1 MGEQTTIF
9 DIIENEEVFDFEGQK
24 QNLIDNLDMLKE
36 MSVEEQTLYKKW
48 QEFNKDEKLMS
59 QITSLDVISN
69 QLWKPTDINNLE
81 QTIQEINDMEP
92 IVEYTQDNA
101 KWTLLRQGISSMEFV
116 ANPGRN
122 IKFYV
127 KDKVSNK
134 YLGVICMGSDVTSL
148 GSRDEYIGWT
158 RDNKFKDG
166 KLNHTAI
173 GTSIIATQPLG
184 YNFLGGKLVSAL
196 VTCSTIRNKW
206 QEMYDETLVGATTT
220 ALYGIHSQYN
230 GIPHWKTLGETKGKI
245 SIKPDDS
252 AYDVWH
258 QWLKDN
264 KTEKYEKLVELRPNG
279 QPQTGI
285 KQKIIQMIYQELG
298 IKRAKYEHGFKRG
311 AYYADIYENGRPFL
325 RNEINE
331 DELVMKEKYKLDYDR
346 IINWWK
352 PKAIRRYEKLHKENR
367 LKPEQLFYSD
377 IIGMSW
383 EETKEKYLGD
393 IGR

>member
-1 MGEQTTIF
+1 MSFENFFGEAEF
-9 DIIENEEVFDFEGQK
+9 DYELEKQK
-24 QNLIDNLDMLKE
+24 FIDNMDFLKS
-36 MSVEEQTLYKKW
+36 MSVQEQTLYKKW

-69 QLWKPTDINNLE
+69 QLWKPTDINNLD

-196 VTCSTIRNKW
+196 VTCSTIRDKW
-206 QEMYDETLVGATTT
+206 QEMYNETLVGATTT

>member
-1 MGEQTTIF
+1 MSFENFFGEAEF
-9 DIIENEEVFDFEGQK
+9 DYEAEKQK
-24 QNLIDNLDMLKE
+24 FIDNMDFLKS
-36 MSVEEQTLYKKW
+36 MSVQEQTLYKKW

-81 QTIQEINDMEP
+81 QTIQEINDLEP

-196 VTCSTIRNKW
+196 VTCSTIRDKW
-206 QEMYDETLVGATTT
+206 QEMYNETLVGATTT

-264 KTEKYEKLVELRPNG
+264 KTEKYHKLVELRPNG

>member
-1 MGEQTTIF
+1 MSFENFFGEAEF
-9 DIIENEEVFDFEGQK
+9 DYELEKQK
-24 QNLIDNLDMLKE
+24 FIDNMDFLKS
-36 MSVEEQTLYKKW
+36 MSVQEQTLYKKW

-81 QTIQEINDMEP
+81 QTIQEINDIEP
-92 IVEYTQDNA
+92 IVEYTLDNA

-116 ANPGRN
+116 ANPGLN

-196 VTCSTIRNKW
+196 VTCSTIRDKW
-206 QEMYDETLVGATTT
+206 QEMYNETLVGATTT

-367 LKPEQLFYSD
+367 LKPESLFYSD

>member
-1 MGEQTTIF
+1 MSFENFFGEAEF
-9 DIIENEEVFDFEGQK
+9 NYEAEKQK
-24 QNLIDNLDMLKE
+24 FIDNMDFLKE
-36 MSVEEQTLYKKW
+36 MSVQEQTLYKKW

-81 QTIQEINDMEP
+81 QTIQEINDLEP

-101 KWTLLRQGISSMEFV
+101 KWTLVRQGISSMEFV

-122 IKFYV
+122 IKFFV
-127 KDKVSNK
+127 KDSVTDK
-134 YLGVICMGSDVTSL
+134 YLGVICMGSDVTSM
-148 GSRDEYIGWT
+148 GPRDEFIGWT
-158 RDNKFKDG
+158 KDNKFKDG

-184 YNFLGGKLVSAL
+184 FNFLGGKLVSAL
-196 VTCSTIRNKW
+196 VTCSTIRDKW
-206 QEMYDETLVGATTT
+206 QEMYNETLVGTTTT

-252 AYDVWH
+252 AYNVWH
-258 QWLKDN
+258 KWLKEN
-264 KTEKYEKLVELRPNG
+264 NTEKYNKLTELRPNG

-285 KQKIIQMIYQELG
+285 KQKILQMIYKELD

-311 AYYADIYENGRPFL
+311 VYYGDIYENGKSFL
-325 RNEINE
+325 RNEIKE

-352 PKAIRRYEKLHKENR
+352 PKAIRRYEKLHNENR
-367 LKPEQLFYSD
+367 LKPESLFYSD

-383 EETKEKYLGD
+383 EETREKYLGD

>member
-1 MGEQTTIF
+1 MSFENFFGEAEFNYQA
-9 DIIENEEVFDFEGQK
+9 EKQK
-24 QNLIDNLDMLKE
+24 FIDNMDFLKS
-36 MSVEEQTLYKKW
+36 MSVQEQTLYKKW

-196 VTCSTIRNKW
+196 VTCSTIRDKW

>member
-1 MGEQTTIF
+1 MSFENFFGEAEF
-9 DIIENEEVFDFEGQK
+9 DYELEKQK
-24 QNLIDNLDMLKE
+24 FIDNMDFLKS
-36 MSVEEQTLYKKW
+36 MSVQEQTLYKKW

-81 QTIQEINDMEP
+81 QTIQEINDLEP

-196 VTCSTIRNKW
+196 VTCSTIRDKW
-206 QEMYDETLVGATTT
+206 QEMYNETLVGATTT

-264 KTEKYEKLVELRPNG
+264 ETEKYEKLVELRPNG

-367 LKPEQLFYSD
+367 LKPESLFYSD

>member
-1 MGEQTTIF
+1 MSFENFFGEAEF
-9 DIIENEEVFDFEGQK
+9 DYELEKQK
-24 QNLIDNLDMLKE
+24 FIDNMDFLKS
-36 MSVEEQTLYKKW
+36 MSVQEQTLYKKW

-81 QTIQEINDMEP
+81 QTIQEINDIEP

-196 VTCSTIRNKW
+196 VTCSTIRDKW
-206 QEMYDETLVGATTT
+206 KEMYNETLVGATTT

-252 AYDVWH
+252 IYDVWH

-311 AYYADIYENGRPFL
+311 VYYADIYENGRPFL

-367 LKPEQLFYSD
+367 LKPESLFYSD

>member
-1 MGEQTTIF
+1 MSFENFFGEAEF
-9 DIIENEEVFDFEGQK
+9 NYEAEKQK
-24 QNLIDNLDMLKE
+24 FIDNMDFLKE
-36 MSVEEQTLYKKW
+36 MSVQEQTLYKKW
-48 QEFNKDEKLMS
+48 QEFNKDEKLIS

-81 QTIQEINDMEP
+81 QTIQEINDLEP

-101 KWTLLRQGISSMEFV
+101 KWTLVRQGISSMEFV

-134 YLGVICMGSDVTSL
+134 YLGVICMGSDVTSI
-148 GSRDEYIGWT
+148 GPRDEFIGWT
-158 RDNKFKDG
+158 KDNKFKDG

-196 VTCSTIRNKW
+196 VTCSTIRDKW
-206 QEMYDETLVGATTT
+206 QEMYNETLVGTTTT

-252 AYDVWH
+252 AYNVWH
-258 QWLKDN
+258 KWLKEN
-264 KTEKYEKLVELRPNG
+264 NTEKYHKLVELRPNG

-285 KQKIIQMIYQELG
+285 KQKIIQMIYKELD

-311 AYYADIYENGRPFL
+311 VYYGDIYENGKSFL
-325 RNEINE
+325 RNEIKE

-352 PKAIRRYEKLHKENR
+352 PKAIRRYEKLHNENR
-367 LKPEQLFYSD
+367 LKPESLFYSD

>member
-1 MGEQTTIF
+1 MSYENFFGEAEF
-9 DIIENEEVFDFEGQK
+9 NYEAEKQK
-24 QNLIDNLDMLKE
+24 FIDNMDFLKE
-36 MSVEEQTLYKKW
+36 MSVQEQTLYKKW
-48 QEFNKDEKLMS
+48 QEFNKDEKLIS

-81 QTIQEINDMEP
+81 QTIQEINDLEP

-122 IKFYV
+122 IKFFV
-127 KDKVSNK
+127 KDSVTDK
-134 YLGVICMGSDVTSL
+134 YLGVICMGSDVTSM
-148 GSRDEYIGWT
+148 GPRDEFIGWT
-158 RDNKFKDG
+158 KDNKFKDG

-196 VTCSTIRNKW
+196 VTCSTIRDKW
-206 QEMYDETLVGATTT
+206 QEMYNETLVGTTTT

-252 AYDVWH
+252 AYNVWH
-258 QWLKDN
+258 KWLKEN
-264 KTEKYEKLVELRPNG
+264 NTEKYHKLVELRPNG

-285 KQKIIQMIYQELG
+285 KQKILQMIYKELD

-311 AYYADIYENGRPFL
+311 VYYGDIYENGKSFL
-325 RNEINE
+325 RNEIKE

-346 IINWWK
+346 IIDWWK
-352 PKAIRRYEKLHKENR
+352 PKAIRRYEKLHNENR
-367 LKPEQLFYSD
+367 LKPESLFYSD

-383 EETKEKYLGD
+383 EETREKYLGD

>member
-1 MGEQTTIF
+1 MSFENFFGEAEF
-9 DIIENEEVFDFEGQK
+9 NYEAEKQK
-24 QNLIDNLDMLKE
+24 FIDNMDFLKE
-36 MSVEEQTLYKKW
+36 MSVQEQTLYKKW

-81 QTIQEINDMEP
+81 QTIQEINDLEP

-101 KWTLLRQGISSMEFV
+101 KWTLVRQGISSMEFV

-122 IKFYV
+122 IKFFV
-127 KDKVSNK
+127 KDSVTDK
-134 YLGVICMGSDVTSL
+134 YLGVICMGSDVTSM
-148 GSRDEYIGWT
+148 GPRDEFIGWT
-158 RDNKFKDG
+158 KDNKFKDG

-196 VTCSTIRNKW
+196 VTCSTIRDKW
-206 QEMYDETLVGATTT
+206 QEMYNETLVGTTTT

-252 AYDVWH
+252 AYNVWH
-258 QWLKDN
+258 KWLKEN
-264 KTEKYEKLVELRPNG
+264 NTEKYNKLTELRPNG

-285 KQKIIQMIYQELG
+285 KQKILQMIYKELD

-311 AYYADIYENGRPFL
+311 VYYGDIYENGKSFL
-325 RNEINE
+325 RNEIKE

-346 IINWWK
+346 IIDWWK
-352 PKAIRRYEKLHKENR
+352 PKAIRRYEKLHNENR
-367 LKPEQLFYSD
+367 LKPESLFYSD

-383 EETKEKYLGD
+383 EETREKYLGD

>member
-1 MGEQTTIF
+1 MSFENFFGEAEF
-9 DIIENEEVFDFEGQK
+9 DYELEKQK
-24 QNLIDNLDMLKE
+24 FIDNMDFLKS
-36 MSVEEQTLYKKW
+36 MSVQEQTLYKKW

-81 QTIQEINDMEP
+81 QPIQEINDMEP

>member
-1 MGEQTTIF
+1 MSFENFFGEAEF
-9 DIIENEEVFDFEGQK
+9 DYELEKQK
-24 QNLIDNLDMLKE
+24 FIDNMDFLKS
-36 MSVEEQTLYKKW
+36 MSVQEQTLYKKW
-48 QEFNKDEKLMS
+48 QEFNKDEKLVS

-196 VTCSTIRNKW
+196 VTCSTIRDKW
-206 QEMYDETLVGATTT
+206 QEMYNETLVGATTT

>member
-1 MGEQTTIF
+1 MSFENFFGEAEF
-9 DIIENEEVFDFEGQK
+9 DYELEKQK
-24 QNLIDNLDMLKE
+24 FIDNLDFLKS
-36 MSVEEQTLYKKW
+36 MSVQEQTLYKKW

>member
-1 MGEQTTIF
+1 MSFENFFGEAEF
-9 DIIENEEVFDFEGQK
+9 DYELEKQK
-24 QNLIDNLDMLKE
+24 FIDNMDFLKS
-36 MSVEEQTLYKKW
+36 MSVQEQTLYKKW

-116 ANPGRN
+116 TNPGRN

-196 VTCSTIRNKW
+196 VTCSTIRDKW
-206 QEMYDETLVGATTT
+206 KEMYNETLVGATTT

-352 PKAIRRYEKLHKENR
+352 PKAIRRYEKLHSENR

-377 IIGMSW
+377 IMDMSW
-383 EETKEKYLGD
+383 EETKEKYLGEV
-393 IGR
+393 GR

>member
-1 MGEQTTIF
+1 MSFENFFGEAEF
-9 DIIENEEVFDFEGQK
+9 DYELEKQK
-24 QNLIDNLDMLKE
+24 FIDNMDFLKS
-36 MSVEEQTLYKKW
+36 MSVQEQTLYKKW

-196 VTCSTIRNKW
+196 VTCSTIRDKW
-206 QEMYDETLVGATTT
+206 QEMYNETLVGATTT

-264 KTEKYEKLVELRPNG
+264 KTEKYEKLVKLRPNG

-367 LKPEQLFYSD
+367 LKPESLFYSD

>member
-1 MGEQTTIF
+1 MSFENFFGEAEF
-9 DIIENEEVFDFEGQK
+9 DYEAEKQK
-24 QNLIDNLDMLKE
+24 FIDNMDFLKS
-36 MSVEEQTLYKKW
+36 MSVQEQTLYKKW
-48 QEFNKDEKLMS
+48 QEFNKDEKLVS

-81 QTIQEINDMEP
+81 QTIQEINDLEP
-92 IVEYTQDNA
+92 VVEYTQDNA

-127 KDKVSNK
+127 KDKVTNK

-196 VTCSTIRNKW
+196 VTCSTIRDKW
-206 QEMYDETLVGATTT
+206 QEMYNETLVGATTT

-264 KTEKYEKLVELRPNG
+264 KTEKYHKLVELRPNG

-298 IKRAKYEHGFKRG
+298 IKRTKYEHGFKRG

>member
-1 MGEQTTIF
+1 MIKLDNFF
-9 DIIENEEVFDFEGQK
+9 DIDTEFNFDKEKENFI
-24 QNLIDNLDMLKE
+24 NNLDMLKS
-36 MSVEEQTLYKKW
+36 MSVQEQTLYKKW

-184 YNFLGGKLVSAL
+184 YNFLGGKLISAL
-196 VTCSTIRNKW
+196 VTCSTIRDKW
-206 QEMYDETLVGATTT
+206 KENYNQTLVGATTT

>member
-1 MGEQTTIF
+1 MSYSFEKF
-9 DIIENEEVFDFEGQK
+9 SEEKDFDFEKHK
-24 QNLIDNLDMLKE
+24 QEFIDNMDMLKT
-36 MSVEEQTLYKKW
+36 MSVQEQTLYKKW
-48 QEFNKDEKLMS
+48 QEFNKSEKLRS
-59 QITSLDVISN
+59 KADKLDQV
-69 QLWKPTDINNLE
+69 QRQMWTPTDLFDKE
-81 QTIQEINDMEP
+81 KTIQEIQDLEP
-92 IVEYTQDNA
+92 IVEHTEDNET
-101 KWTLLRQGISSMEFV
+101 WTLLRQGISSMEFV

-122 IKFYV
+122 IKFFV
-127 KDKVSNK
+127 KDKKTEK
-134 YLGVICMGSDVTSL
+134 YLGVICMGSDVVSIKV
-148 GSRDEYIGWT
+148 RDEFLGWT
-158 RDNKFKDG
+158 KENKLDDA
-166 KLNHTAI
+166 KLQHTAI

-196 VTCSTIRNKW
+196 VTCSTIRDKW
-206 QEMYDETLVGATTT
+206 QEMYNETLVGATTT

-367 LKPEQLFYSD
+367 LKPESLFYSD

>member
-1 MGEQTTIF
+1 MSFENFFGEAEF
-9 DIIENEEVFDFEGQK
+9 DYELEKQK
-24 QNLIDNLDMLKE
+24 FIDNMDFLKS
-36 MSVEEQTLYKKW
+36 MSVQEQTLYKKW

-148 GSRDEYIGWT
+148 GSRDEFLGWT
-158 RDNKFKDG
+158 KENKLDDA
-166 KLNHTAI
+166 KLQHTAI

-196 VTCSTIRNKW
+196 VTCSTIRDKW
-206 QEMYDETLVGATTT
+206 QEMYNETLVGATTT

-367 LKPEQLFYSD
+367 LKPESLFYSD

>member
-1 MGEQTTIF
+1 MSFENFFGEAEF
-9 DIIENEEVFDFEGQK
+9 NYEAEKQK
-24 QNLIDNLDMLKE
+24 FIDNMDFLKE
-36 MSVEEQTLYKKW
+36 MSVQEQTLYKKW

-81 QTIQEINDMEP
+81 QTIQEINDLEP

-101 KWTLLRQGISSMEFV
+101 KWTLVRQGISSMEFV

-122 IKFYV
+122 IKFFV
-127 KDKVSNK
+127 KDSVTDK
-134 YLGVICMGSDVTSL
+134 YLGVICMGSDVTSM
-148 GSRDEYIGWT
+148 GPRDEFIGWT
-158 RDNKFKDG
+158 KDNKFKDG

-196 VTCSTIRNKW
+196 VTCSTIRDKW
-206 QEMYDETLVGATTT
+206 QEMYNETLVGTTTT

-252 AYDVWH
+252 AYNVWH
-258 QWLKDN
+258 KWLKEN
-264 KTEKYEKLVELRPNG
+264 NTEKYDKLTELRPNG

-285 KQKIIQMIYQELG
+285 KQKILQMIYKELD

-311 AYYADIYENGRPFL
+311 VYYGDIYENGKSFL
-325 RNEINE
+325 RNEIKE
-331 DELVMKEKYKLDYDR
+331 DELVMKEKYELDYDR

-352 PKAIRRYEKLHKENR
+352 PKAIRRYEKLHNENR
-367 LKPEQLFYSD
+367 LKPESLFYSD

-383 EETKEKYLGD
+383 EDTKQKYLGD

>member
-1 MGEQTTIF
+1 MSFENFFGEAEF
-9 DIIENEEVFDFEGQK
+9 NYEAEKQK
-24 QNLIDNLDMLKE
+24 FIDNMDFLKE
-36 MSVEEQTLYKKW
+36 MSVQEQTLYKKW
-48 QEFNKDEKLMS
+48 QEFNKDEKLIS

-81 QTIQEINDMEP
+81 QTIQEINDLEP

-101 KWTLLRQGISSMEFV
+101 KWTLVRQGISSMEFV

-122 IKFYV
+122 IKFFV
-127 KDKVSNK
+127 KDSVTDK
-134 YLGVICMGSDVTSL
+134 YLGVICMGSDVTSM
-148 GSRDEYIGWT
+148 GPRDEFIGWT
-158 RDNKFKDG
+158 KDNKFKDG

-196 VTCSTIRNKW
+196 VTCSTIRDKW
-206 QEMYDETLVGATTT
+206 QEMYNETLVGTTTT

-252 AYDVWH
+252 AYNVWH
-258 QWLKDN
+258 KWLKEN
-264 KTEKYEKLVELRPNG
+264 NTEKYNKLTELRPNG

-285 KQKIIQMIYQELG
+285 KQKILQMIYKELD

-311 AYYADIYENGRPFL
+311 VYYGDIYENGKSFL
-325 RNEINE
+325 RNEIKE

-346 IINWWK
+346 IIDWWK
-352 PKAIRRYEKLHKENR
+352 PKAIRRYEKLHNENR
-367 LKPEQLFYSD
+367 LKPESLFYSD

-383 EETKEKYLGD
+383 EETREKYLGD